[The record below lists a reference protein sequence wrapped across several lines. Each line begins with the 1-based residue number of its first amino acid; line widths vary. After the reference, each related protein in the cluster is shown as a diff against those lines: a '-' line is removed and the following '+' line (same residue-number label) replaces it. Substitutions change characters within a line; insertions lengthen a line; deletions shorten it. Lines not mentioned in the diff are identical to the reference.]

1 MPTSEQLKNAGK
13 EAGVVVAGAIGSGI
27 VAWVSGWLS
36 EKYSAKEAEKLSE
49 ICKLYMIELNAKNE
63 PEHLT
68 LDEHGYPKKKYIS
81 NIGSI
86 NIGIAPH
93 AGIPT

>member
-1 MPTSEQLKNAGK
+1 M
-13 EAGVVVAGAIGSGI
+13 
-27 VAWVSGWLS
+27 
-36 EKYSAKEAEKLSE
+36 AEKLGE

-86 NIGIAPH
+86 NIGIASDRG
-93 AGIPT
+93 AG